1 MLSSGLGEN
10 GYMKPERGWHG
21 MPKRACHQFIADI
34 ASAQAVANLEDV
46 KSFHENALNSVEG
59 CDS

>member
-1 MLSSGLGEN
+1 
-10 GYMKPERGWHG
+10 MKPERGWHG